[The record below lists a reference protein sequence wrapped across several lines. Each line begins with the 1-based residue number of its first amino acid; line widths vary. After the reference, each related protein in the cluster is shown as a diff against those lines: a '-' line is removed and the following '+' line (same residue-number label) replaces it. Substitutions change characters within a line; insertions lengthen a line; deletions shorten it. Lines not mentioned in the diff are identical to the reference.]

1 MDSTTFILIGTA
13 VISAVFYM
21 LYVIIKDSHKPEPWQ
36 MLIVSAVVGVVAA
49 LAVCLTSW
57 GMPIKGL
64 QVMEAHSMTDSLSI
78 GFLGLAIPAEVVK
91 WIALFI
97 FLSLNKYYDE
107 FLDGMVYA
115 VCLAMGFA
123 GVWSIW
129 FMMNCGDVSSL
140 EIVVQCLFII
150 LILVP
155 IHLAA
160 SSQMGYFFALARRR
174 QKIRN
179 LILALLLPI
188 LINGLLCSLFLAL
201 GNHGAYYF
209 ILGFLYP
216 ILSMAFHT
224 QLFRLLKMDMITVR
238 KI

>member
-1 MDSTTFILIGTA
+1 MDSTTFILTGTA

-21 LYVIIKDSHKPEPWQ
+21 LYVIIKDSYKPEPWQ
-36 MLIVSAVVGVVAA
+36 MLIVSAVVGAVAA
-49 LAVCLTSW
+49 LAVCLTDW
-57 GMPIKGL
+57 GMPVEGL
-64 QVMEAHSMTDSLSI
+64 RVMEPHSMTDSLSI
-78 GFLGLAIPAEVVK
+78 GFIGLAIPMEVVK
-91 WIALFI
+91 WFALFI
-97 FLSLNKYYDE
+97 FLSLNKYFDE
-107 FLDGMVYA
+107 YLDGMVYA

-129 FMMNCGDVSSL
+129 FMMNCSDTVSM
-140 EIVVQCLFII
+140 EVVVQCLFII

-174 QKIRN
+174 HKIRN

-188 LINGLLCSLFLAL
+188 LINGLLCTFLLAL
-201 GNHGAYYF
+201 GNRGTYYF

-224 QLFRLLKMDMITVR
+224 QLFRLLKMDREEMD
-238 KI
+238 

>member
-1 MDSTTFILIGTA
+1 MDSTIFILTGTA
-13 VISAVFYM
+13 VISAIFYM
-21 LYVIIKDSHKPEPWQ
+21 FYVIMKDSLKPEPWP
-36 MLIVSAVVGVVAA
+36 MLIAAAVVGIVAA
-49 LAVCLTSW
+49 LAVCLTGW
-57 GMPIKGL
+57 GRPIEGL
-64 QVMEAHSMTDSLSI
+64 QVLEAHSLTESLFI

-107 FLDGMVYA
+107 YLDGMVYA

-129 FMMNCGDVSSL
+129 FMTSSSDLSSL
-140 EIVVQCLFII
+140 AMVVQCLFII
-150 LILVP
+150 FILVP

-174 QKIRN
+174 HKIRN
-179 LILALLLPI
+179 LLLALLLPI
-188 LINGLLCSLFLAL
+188 LINGLLCTLLLAL
-201 GNHGAYYF
+201 GNRGAYYF
-209 ILGFLYP
+209 ILGILYP

-224 QLFRLLKMDMITVR
+224 QLFRLLKMDR
-238 KI
+238 GEKG